1 MRLKSLAMMVL
12 ATAAVAAPPPQAKT
26 TKPKAAAPASPGEK
40 SALNKQHLETYLR
53 HLFVW
58 GSQITVEVGDAAPS
72 PVKGLLRV
80 VVRASFG
87 QASEQQIFYVSAD
100 GQQIVR
106 GPIYQA
112 ADNPFR
118 SELSK
123 ITTALQPSFGS
134 AGASVVIVAYSDYQ
148 CPHCREEAKI
158 LRENIPK
165 TYPQNVRVYYKDMPL
180 PHHDWSR
187 TAAIAGR
194 CIFRQNPLTFWD
206 FHDWAFENQLT
217 ITAANFTEKLAGFLK
232 GKEIDPLQL
241 NRCVEKRETEPEV
254 DQSIAE
260 AKLLGVNST
269 PTLYVNGRRLAGA
282 TPWPNL
288 KQIIDFERNYQKT
301 AKNAGEQE
309 CCEVKLPSPVQPPQ

>member
-1 MRLKSLAMMVL
+1 MFLAVTL
-12 ATAAVAAPPPQAKT
+12 AVAAAAQPQAPGK
-26 TKPKAAAPASPGEK
+26 KSASAASKSAAAPPGEK

-58 GSQITVEVGDAAPS
+58 GPQIKVEVADAVPS
-72 PVKGLLRV
+72 PVKGLV
-80 VVRASFG
+80 QVTIRASYG
-87 QASEQQIFYVSAD
+87 QATEQQVFYVSAD

-123 ITTALQPSFGS
+123 ITTTLQPSFGS
-134 AGASVVIVAYSDYQ
+134 AGAAVVIVAYSDYQ

-158 LRENIPK
+158 LRENVPK
-165 TYPQNVRVYYKDMPL
+165 AYPQNVRVYFKDMPL

-194 CIFRQNPLTFWD
+194 CIFRQNPLAFWD
-206 FHDWAFENQLT
+206 FHDWAFENQQA
-217 ITAANFTEKLAGFLK
+217 ITAANFSEKLAGFLK

-241 NRCVEKRETEPEV
+241 NRCVEKRETEAEV
-254 DQSIAE
+254 NQSVAE

-282 TPWPNL
+282 TPWLNL
-288 KQIIDFERNYQKT
+288 KQIIDFELDYQKT

-309 CCEVKLPSPVQPPQ
+309 CCEVKVPSPVQPPQ